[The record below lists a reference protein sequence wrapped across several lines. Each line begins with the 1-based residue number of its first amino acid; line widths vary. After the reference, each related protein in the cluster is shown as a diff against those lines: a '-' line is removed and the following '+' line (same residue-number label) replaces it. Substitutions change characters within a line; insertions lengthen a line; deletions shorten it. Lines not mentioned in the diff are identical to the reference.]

1 PIYLGPAVTFTLD
14 TTDAQTAA
22 RAGRLETAHGGVQ
35 TPTFMPVGTVGTV
48 KAVSPRE
55 LREDVRAGMILGNT
69 YHLYLRP
76 GLDLLREAGGLHR
89 FMGWDGP
96 ILTDSGGFQVF
107 SLAERRKLMEEG
119 VRFQSHVD
127 GSRHLFTPESV
138 VDAQRAIGSD
148 VMMVLD
154 ECPPGTADEAY
165 ARRSND
171 LTIRWAERAR
181 RHYDETSPLYGY
193 EQALFAIVHGVIYP
207 EIRRASARALVD
219 LDFPG
224 YAIGGL
230 SVGEATEDM
239 YAMIE
244 VVTPELP
251 VHKPRYLMGVGTP
264 ANLIEG
270 VARGVDL
277 FDCVMPTRNGRN
289 GTLFTTEGVLNIRNK
304 KWQHDFSPLDPGLP
318 REVAQVYSKAYVR
331 HLFVADEILGL
342 RISSL
347 QNLCFYL
354 WIMGEMRQAIQEGS
368 FAAWRAEWGPR
379 VSRKL

>member
-1 PIYLGPAVTFTLD
+1 VAFTLE
-14 TTDAQTAA
+14 TTDAATAA
-22 RAGRLETAHGGVQ
+22 RAGRFETAHGTVE
-35 TPTFMPVGTVGTV
+35 TPTFMPVGTVGSV

-89 FMGWDGP
+89 FMGWNGP

-138 VDAQRAIGSD
+138 VEAQRAIGSD

-171 LTIRWAERAR
+171 LTVRWAERAR
-181 RHYDETSPLYGY
+181 RHFDATAPLYGY
-193 EQALFAIVHGVIYP
+193 EQALFAIVQGVVYP
-207 EIRRASARALVD
+207 EIRRASARALVA

-230 SVGEATEDM
+230 SVGETTENM

-264 ANLIEG
+264 ANLIEA

-289 GTLFTTEGVLNIRNK
+289 GTIFTTEGVLNIRNR

-318 REVAQVYSKAYVR
+318 REVAQVYTKAYVR
-331 HLFVADEILGL
+331 HLFVAGEILGL
-342 RISSL
+342 RIASL
-347 QNLCFYL
+347 QNLCFYVWL
-354 WIMGEMRQAIQEGS
+354 LGEARRAIQAGS
-368 FAAWRAEWGPR
+368 FAAWRAEWAPR
-379 VSRKL
+379 VSRKG